1 MRRAASLFSEVHQMA
16 IPLNRN
22 ITILLDYPIV
32 NSKASEVYVSVRF
45 TYADYVW
52 EGYVPIEYRRNSGK
66 QNPMQ
71 QPQKNSLTLWQR
83 VDGSAVPVKCPE
95 TLTRSEEF
103 RI

>member
-1 MRRAASLFSEVHQMA
+1 MA

-52 EGYVPIEYRRNSGK
+52 EGYVPIEYRRTGTSIDFDDKEKLYPYLNMIYVQMKTDKLAIWKEK
-66 QNPMQ
+66 QAEF
-71 QPQKNSLTLWQR
+71 W
-83 VDGSAVPVKCPE
+83 E
-95 TLTRSEEF
+95 TKPNATTT
-103 RI
+103 

>member
-52 EGYVPIEYRRNSGK
+52 EGYVPIEYRRTGTSIDFDDK
-66 QNPMQ
+66 EKLYRKLQ
-71 QPQKNSLTLWQR
+71 
-83 VDGSAVPVKCPE
+83 
-95 TLTRSEEF
+95 
-103 RI
+103 